1 MPSFYNQN
9 GADMLDLGHRAA
21 RMRRRL
27 FWEAKM
33 RDRGVKLYN
42 VIFPIWLLWLF
53 PGTWFVVL
61 PACFLIDLFVVALT
75 LKYLKVKEAGEKV
88 KAVILKVW
96 LCGFAADLIGTVG
109 MLSTLFMDGGRFGG
123 GVGDWLRRNVAA
135 AVERNPFDSIFGLLW
150 VAGCVALAAFFIY
163 LFNYRFCLSKAGLD
177 EGEKKKLALS
187 LAVFTAPYLFFLP
200 TEWLF
205 Y

>member
-1 MPSFYNQN
+1 MK
-9 GADMLDLGHRAA
+9 
-21 RMRRRL
+21 
-27 FWEAKM
+27 E
-33 RDRGVKLYN
+33 RGVKLYN

-61 PACFLIDLFVVALT
+61 PACFLIDLLVVALT
-75 LKYLKVKEAGEKV
+75 LRYLRVKEAGEKV
-88 KAVILKVW
+88 KAVIIKVW

-109 MLSTLFMDGGRFGG
+109 MLSTLFMDGRRFGG
-123 GVGDWLRRNVAA
+123 GVGDWLRWNVAA

-163 LFNYRFCLSKAGLD
+163 LFNYRFCLSKAGLEED
-177 EGEKKKLALS
+177 EKKKLALS

-200 TEWLF
+200 MEWLF